1 MLTFGRSWK
10 HAGVERRCLDRFD
23 RKQSPRWPHI
33 AWASTIWP
41 IHHVDRI
48 GSGLVSGH
56 SKPRATICVR
66 GRFTVRAEDGTD
78 LTPPHRKER
87 ALLALLAMS
96 PDGRRSRAWLQSK
109 LWSEKPPEKASANL
123 RRALTNLRTQL
134 GENVDILAA
143 NRLEIWL
150 DPGVSIDKRPGL
162 VGKSELLELVDAPDP
177 AFDEWL
183 RDLRAADMITRTEVA
198 RPETV
203 GTVSDNTIIVI
214 RVTQRASCEQARFLE
229 FLLIDTLSA
238 RLEAEGA
245 SEIYSDTEPDPDRLK
260 SAAAVVHLELTSVSD
275 AGWWNVHLRALADT
289 ERRFLWSGRLRLP
302 LEVNR
307 LAEGSDVQSFV
318 SRALAQIFLRF
329 RSFRRADRSPLF
341 LMQRAAARLY
351 GNDIEQIRLAN
362 RELET
367 LHGGEGAAVSLA
379 WRAFSRLAETLEF
392 DGDRSTLA
400 QEAEDLIAD
409 ALEKQPTNPLVASL
423 AARVALD
430 LATDVDRADYLARA
444 AMQSDEHNPY
454 ALQASS
460 RVALMQGR
468 AEAAYEAA
476 RNARKSADG
485 MPHVFAWDMEI
496 CLTALGLGELDVAH
510 SAVRAAHANNPRYR
524 AALRYLVALSLLNGD
539 LDGAAQATERLR
551 RFEPDFEIGHLLKG
565 DYPVLTLR
573 KTGYTTALSEL

>member
-1 MLTFGRSWK
+1 MSRGN
-10 HAGVERRCLDRFD
+10 EDR
-23 RKQSPRWPHI
+23 P
-33 AWASTIWP
+33 
-41 IHHVDRI
+41 
-48 GSGLVSGH
+48 
-56 SKPRATICVR
+56 TICVR
-66 GRFTVRAEDGTD
+66 GRFSIRGKGGTD
-78 LTPPHRKER
+78 LTPANRKER

-109 LWSEKPPEKASANL
+109 LWSDKPPDKASANL
-123 RRALTNLRTQL
+123 RRALTNLRGHL
-134 GENVDILAA
+134 GDDAGVLAA

-150 DPGVSIDKRPGL
+150 DPAVAIDKRPEL
-162 VGKSELLELVDAPDP
+162 AGKADLLELVEAPDP
-177 AFDEWL
+177 AFDDWL
-183 RDLRAADMITRTEVA
+183 RELRATDTQIAAAPAPSGIMGGPVEDA
-198 RPETV
+198 
-203 GTVSDNTIIVI
+203 TIIII
-214 RVTQRASCEQARFLE
+214 RVTQESSCEQARFLE
-229 FLLIDTLSA
+229 YLLIDSLSA

-245 SEIYSDTEPDPDRLK
+245 SEIYSNTEPEPERLN

-275 AGWWNVHLRALADT
+275 AGWWNVHLRALADA
-289 ERRFLWSGRLRLP
+289 ERRFLWSGRLKLP

-307 LAEGSDVQSFV
+307 LADSGDVQAFV
-318 SRALAQIFLRF
+318 SRALSQIFMRF

-341 LMQRAAARLY
+341 MMQRAAARLY

-362 RELET
+362 RELES
-367 LHGGEGAAVSLA
+367 LHGSEGAAVSLA
-379 WRAFSRLAETLEF
+379 WRAFSRLAETMEF
-392 DGDRSTLA
+392 DGNRALLA
-400 QEAEDLIAD
+400 EEAEDLIAD
-409 ALEKQPTNPLVASL
+409 ALERQPTNPLVASL

-468 AEAAYEAA
+468 AQDAYTAA

-485 MPHVFAWDMEI
+485 MPNVFAWDMEI

-539 LDGAAQATERLR
+539 YDGAAQATERLR
-551 RFEPDFEIGHLLKG
+551 RFEPDFEIAHLLRG

-573 KTGYTTALSEL
+573 KTGYVTALSEL